1 PRYCPRDERSPL
13 SAQRP
18 SLCSVMRGVSR
29 DAIRGVTAE
38 WKRALAGML
47 ARRRGQPAGAQE
59 HSVGRRSGRD
69 RRDDVRRIVRWL
81 PDSSVRRLRFE
92 RRSRRRFVTVRT
104 YRRAQQEY
112 TAGFQLR
119 LKFSRSSPTAILL
132 TFHGELERS

>member
-1 PRYCPRDERSPL
+1 
-13 SAQRP
+13 
-18 SLCSVMRGVSR
+18 MRGVNR
-29 DAIRGVTAE
+29 DAIRGVRAE
-38 WKRALAGML
+38 RKRALAVML
-47 ARRRGQPAGAQE
+47 ARRRGQAAGAQE

-112 TAGFQLR
+112 TGGFQLR
-119 LKFSRSSPTAILL
+119 LKVSKNSPNAILS
-132 TFHGELERS
+132 TFYGELQRSWLQRDRKSGV